1 VFGDVIR
8 ISVDNCVLLKSISSD
23 HKSGPYVDSAMTASA
38 KLGKIPF
45 ITVTIGTQLGP
56 RNKLTDYFSSVIR
69 MTPFGVRL
77 PPTRTAL
84 TGQFL

>member
-1 VFGDVIR
+1 MFRDVIR

-45 ITVTIGTQLGP
+45 ITESQLGP
-56 RNKLTDYFSSVIR
+56 NWDQETN
-69 MTPFGVRL
+69 
-77 PPTRTAL
+77 
-84 TGQFL
+84 